1 MNIWKRCE
9 YISGGRA
16 RETHIKG
23 VVEIEVVVAVKV
35 PANKVV
41 DLGLGGGVEVLE
53 LVHGLELDD
62 IESVGEDAIWFTLE
76 EMLGLVGGDVGDGGK
91 DVGTVGGGAFY
102 TVTVVDAAL
111 ASFVVDIKIL
121 EIVVKIDAARAE
133 VAAKECG
140 VCSEDGGDIDV
151 AFAAKGDREACL
163 PFVEV
168 GDDGGGQLARDVLWA
183 ERIARRDKRDKMG
196 QR

>member
-9 YISGGRA
+9 CISGGRA
-16 RETHIKG
+16 RETHIEG

-35 PANKVV
+35 SPDEVV
-41 DLGLGGGVEVLE
+41 DLGLGRGVEVLE

-91 DVGTVGGGAFY
+91 DVGAVGGGALY

-111 ASFVVDIKIL
+111 ASFVVD
-121 EIVVKIDAARAE
+121 
-133 VAAKECG
+133 
-140 VCSEDGGDIDV
+140 
-151 AFAAKGDREACL
+151 
-163 PFVEV
+163 VEV
-168 GDDGGGQLARDVLWA
+168 L
-183 ERIARRDKRDKMG
+183 
-196 QR
+196 